1 MIISKARLAVLGARV
16 RLEAFRRAPARYAQ
30 GVVWRIRGLKL
41 RARHRLSELMGN
53 APHAYPLWIA
63 TREAERHAALCR
75 ESMNMVPITI
85 VIDARRQMQGVGD
98 TLKAIAVAR
107 VFGQDAS
114 ADDGTRIILLGGNAA
129 AAGSGS
135 MLFVQ
140 DVDALKALLQAEDV
154 KGHVLTL
161 QAGDTLAAVAL
172 RAYRQ
177 AIAADPQAEL
187 IYADDDLIDA
197 SGRRHTPHFKPQW
210 NAELAHHHDF
220 VTDSCVFA
228 CDPALIDRA
237 WPDDVVAVCIRAGQ
251 PEVAATAFRAPRHI
265 PMVLHHRR
273 SRPAPKIPAV
283 QRASPALDILPHISI
298 VIPTRDHATL
308 LRTCMAGLAATH
320 YPSFDVTIIDNGS
333 EEPESLAY
341 LEGLADTG
349 VRIVRDPAPFN
360 YAALHNRLVG
370 SLRGPLICFLN
381 NDIEVLQPDWL
392 ELMATPALRP
402 GVGAV
407 GARLLYP
414 DGSTQ
419 HAGIVTGIGGGAAH
433 AHRFLP
439 PNDLGYFARAHLPQ
453 FVSAVTAACLVVEK
467 SKFEAVGGFDAEN
480 FAVAFNDVDLCLK
493 LTARGWKSFYEARA
507 VLVHHESKS
516 RGIDHTPTKRLRF
529 AGELAALKRI
539 WNTHQAIDPYHHPEL
554 SPFSEHFVVRL

>member
-1 MIISKARLAVLGARV
+1 MLGVRV
-16 RLEAFRRAPARYAQ
+16 RLEAFRRAPARYVQ
-30 GVVWRIRGLKL
+30 GVIWRIRGLKL
-41 RARHRLSELMGN
+41 RAQHRLSELMGS

-75 ESMNMVPITI
+75 VATDTVSITI
-85 VIDARRQMQGVGD
+85 VVDVRWQTQGVAK
-98 TLKAIAVAR
+98 TLAAVAAAR
-107 VFGQDAS
+107 AFVQAG
-114 ADDGTRIILLGGNAA
+114 ADDGTRVILLGGDAA
-129 AAGSGS
+129 AAVSDS
-135 MLFVQ
+135 TIFAH
-140 DVDALKALLQAEDV
+140 DVDALKTLLQAGDAA
-154 KGHVLTL
+154 KYVLTL
-161 QAGDTLAAVAL
+161 QAGDTLAPVAL
-172 RAYRQ
+172 RAYQR
-177 AIAADPQAEL
+177 AIAANPQATL

-197 SGRRHTPHFKPQW
+197 AGRRHTPHFKPQW
-210 NAELAHHHDF
+210 NAELARHHDF
-220 VTDSCVFA
+220 VTNSCVFA
-228 CDPALIDRA
+228 YDPALIDQA
-237 WPDDVVAVCIRAGQ
+237 WPDDVVAGFIRTSQ
-251 PEVAATAFRAPRHI
+251 SEAATQGAPCHI
-265 PMVLHHRR
+265 PLVLHHRR
-273 SRPAPKIPAV
+273 SRPAPKIPTATPV
-283 QRASPALDILPHISI
+283 SLTLDILPHISI
-298 VIPTRDHATL
+298 VIPTRDHSAL
-308 LRTCMAGLAATH
+308 LRTCMAGLAATR

-333 EEPESLAY
+333 QEPETLAY
-341 LEGLADTG
+341 LDGLSETG

-360 YAALHNRLVG
+360 YAAMHNRAMG

-392 ELMATPALRP
+392 ELMAAPALRP

-414 DGSTQ
+414 DGSIQ

-439 PNDLGYFARAHLPQ
+439 PDELGYFARAHLPQ

-467 SKFEAVGGFDAEN
+467 DKFEAVGGFNAEN

-493 LTARGWKSFYEARA
+493 LTARGWNSFYEPRA

-516 RGIDHTPTKRLRF
+516 RGIDHTPAKRLRF

-539 WNTHQAIDPYHHPEL
+539 WNTDQAIDPYHHSEL